1 MILITGATGHLG
13 KAVLDFLIKR
23 NNLSGV
29 AAMVRDTTKAV
40 QLQEK
45 GIVLRVGDYNNYES
59 LLNTFEGV
67 QTLLFI
73 SSSSPLSSERRE
85 HHINVVNAAKECG
98 VKHIIYT
105 SVLNASD
112 TAKFLPAIEH
122 AHTEQFIQRS
132 GFKYTIFRN
141 TMYAEVILQLMGNAL
156 ETGAWYYAAGEA
168 KNNFTARS
176 EIAEALANVLQRPAE
191 HENKVYE
198 ITSGKSYSC
207 TEISYMISELTG
219 RELTFV
225 TIPVESLKEGLKSA
239 SLPEPIIQL
248 LVSGAEA
255 INAGEFNNPQTSLEQ
270 ILGRKPIDLKDHLK
284 TLI

>member
-13 KAVLDFLIKR
+13 KTVFDFLIER
-23 NNLSGV
+23 NNISDV
-29 AAMVRDTTKAV
+29 AAMVRDETKAV

-45 GIVLRVGDYNNYES
+45 GIALRIGDYNDYAS
-59 LLNTFEGV
+59 LLNAFDGIH
-67 QTLLFI
+67 TLLFI
-73 SSSSPLSSERRE
+73 SSSSPLSSERRQ
-85 HHINVVNAAKECG
+85 HHINVVNAAKKCG

-122 AHTEQFIQRS
+122 THTEQFIQKS
-132 GFKYTIFRN
+132 GFTYTIFRN
-141 TMYAEVILQLMGNAL
+141 TMYAEAIPQLLGNAL

-168 KNNFTARS
+168 KNSFAARP

-198 ITSGKSYSC
+198 IASGKTYSC
-207 TEISYMISELTG
+207 NEISNMLSELTG
-219 RELTFV
+219 CSLTFV
-225 TIPVESLKEGLKSA
+225 TIPVENLKEGLKSA
-239 SLPEPIIQL
+239 GLPEPFIDL

-255 INAGEFNNPQTSLEQ
+255 INAGEFNNSQTSLEQ
-270 ILGRKPIDLKDHLK
+270 LLGRKPIDLKDYLK